1 MQEMKERS
9 LIYEGLKHYF
19 VVNFPQRAGALREF
33 LEKVLGPND
42 DIARFEYTKK
52 HNKENGPALVGIE
65 LSCKDDYAALINR
78 MEKYGIAYTELNR
91 DLNLFNLLI

>member
-19 VVNFPQRAGALREF
+19 LINFPQRAGALREF
-33 LEKVLGPND
+33 LEDVLGPND

-65 LSCKDDYAALINR
+65 LSDQADYGALIDR
-78 MEKYGIAYTELNR
+78 MKSKNIAYTELNR

>member
-1 MQEMKERS
+1 M
-9 LIYEGLKHYF
+9 
-19 VVNFPQRAGALREF
+19 
-33 LEKVLGPND
+33 LGPND

-65 LSCKDDYAALINR
+65 LSYQEDYVPLIER
-78 MEKYGIAYTELNR
+78 MRAKGIAFTELNR